1 MAEPV
6 KKHPPTDLIGAPTDI
21 GADNRG
27 GSMGP
32 EALRVAGLQKALGR
46 IDKMLRSTF
55 AYVIRDRR

>member
-21 GADNRG
+21 GVDNRG

-55 AYVIRDRR
+55 AYV